1 MSSNNLARQI
11 ADVAKSKISLT
22 EAIHELEL
30 SKEAFSSISSL
41 SSQIQ
46 QHNSSLQEVRSRLEY
61 FVSSTYFNSK
71 LEELA
76 HTLDKAVKN
85 RVDELSVSVLSQL
98 NNKITVE
105 EAEILFSKRVPWSN
119 FTVLSQEVG
128 MMRTRMEKHI
138 LSDFEGL
145 KTKIKLDLANNVMAK
160 KPQDQGIGE
169 EFTQM
174 KTKIAN
180 IEEQIQQ
187 LFNDDL
193 ADEDYDSKE
202 ELDNMMDDLERAV
215 LKDKKSIEIGELLN
229 SEVENFVEAGDK
241 ERPKI
246 DDAQVEVKILNRS
259 EEETNNKTGLE
270 FEIGKFSN
278 PVINPAS
285 PKNIASSRGE
295 SRSVVRK
302 NSRTSSLASGAMA
315 GASAAIRTLNKKFDI
330 LKKEVDDNK
339 LEFLSFEQETHRFDD
354 EICDIRENLNLLEQ
368 KQKDFAGQIEVM
380 QASFLRALRRSGQTK
395 EKPEKNQQK
404 SGKTQISTK
413 ELESISREI
422 NEKFGKMVKFET
434 NLQQVVN
441 EFGIVKGFFK
451 EKLKEIS
458 DGHLNMVEK
467 VAGIKKEVE
476 KLKEKEN
483 SVEKWVNNKIDKV
496 SAQICEVK
504 GPLTSIV
511 SDQVRESSSLQEELR
526 RNQELFRNLIE
537 DYNIRPVSQLT
548 HRKSENS
555 EKRSHSRVNSA
566 TPTLSMKHRYYKS
579 NKNNEVSTIED
590 NWLSAVPDG
599 KAIWLPRMS
608 YSVSKPEKQL
618 KNPDKPKKSK

>member
-30 SKEAFSSISSL
+30 SKEAFASISSL

-46 QHNSSLQEVRSRLEY
+46 QHNYSLQEVKSRLEY

-76 HTLDKAVKN
+76 HTLDKSIKN
-85 RVDELSVSVLSQL
+85 RVDELSVSVLSKL
-98 NNKITVE
+98 NNKLTVE
-105 EAEILFSKRVPWSN
+105 DAEILLNKRVSWSN

-145 KTKIKLDLANNVMAK
+145 KTKIKLELANNVTSK
-160 KPQDQGIGE
+160 KPQEQGTTE

-174 KTKIAN
+174 KMKIATL
-180 IEEQIQQ
+180 EDQIQQ

-193 ADEDYDSKE
+193 VDEDYDSKE
-202 ELDNMMDDLERAV
+202 ELDNIMDDLERTV
-215 LKDKKSIEIGELLN
+215 LKDRKSIGEFPSAEGEILVVEGEKESLKNDGAL
-229 SEVENFVEAGDK
+229 VEAK
-241 ERPKI
+241 AVNRP
-246 DDAQVEVKILNRS
+246 
-259 EEETNNKTGLE
+259 EEEAKTKPVLE
-270 FEIGKFSN
+270 FEISKLNN
-278 PVINPAS
+278 PVTNTNS

-295 SRSVVRK
+295 SRSLVRK

-315 GASAAIRTLNKKFDI
+315 GASAAIRNLNKKFDI

-339 LEFLSFEQETHRFDD
+339 LEFLSFKQETLRFDD
-354 EICDIRENLNLLEQ
+354 EICEIRESLNLFQQ
-368 KQKDFAGQIEVM
+368 KQTDFAGQIEVM
-380 QASFLRALRRSGQTK
+380 QSSFLRALRRSGQTK
-395 EKPEKNQQK
+395 EKPEKNQQT
-404 SGKTQISTK
+404 SGKTQVSTK
-413 ELESISREI
+413 GLESISKEL
-422 NEKFGKMVKFET
+422 NEKFKKMVTFEA
-434 NLQQVVN
+434 NLQQVAS
-441 EFGIVKGFFK
+441 EFSVVKGFFK

-458 DGHLNMVEK
+458 DGHMGTKET
-467 VAGIKKEVE
+467 VAGIKRELETLKKKEG
-476 KLKEKEN
+476 
-483 SVEKWVNNKIDKV
+483 SVEKWVSDKIDKV
-496 SAQICEVK
+496 YAQICEVK

-526 RNQELFRNLIE
+526 RNQEVFRSLIE

-548 HRKSENS
+548 HRKSES
-555 EKRSHSRVNSA
+555 LSKQQGHSRVNSA

-590 NWLSAVPDG
+590 NWLGAVPDG

-608 YSVSKPEKQL
+608 YSVSKPEKEP
-618 KNPDKPKKSK
+618 KSPEKPKKTK